1 MAAGT
6 DNESLGAARLDDT
19 ARDSLIQQET
29 ECVFVFSGRD
39 GWPSGVV
46 MSYIF
51 ADGAF
56 WLTSVLGRR
65 QVTGARADPRVTI
78 VISNHGAGGRK
89 MISVRARA
97 TVKVDAATKDWFYP
111 LFARRLNPAAPDQFR
126 ALLDSPNRVILECR
140 PVGAWTSH
148 DSLRL
153 PGDGRGGPTR
163 TADEQ
168 VTSDAPEDTASG

>member
-1 MAAGT
+1 MAAAA
-6 DNESLGAARLDDT
+6 DNESLGAARLDDA

-29 ECVFVFSGRD
+29 ECVFVFSGSG

-78 VISNHGAGGRK
+78 VISNHGADSRQ

-97 TVKVDAATKDWFYP
+97 TVNADAATKDWFYP

-140 PVGAWTSH
+140 PPA
-148 DSLRL
+148 
-153 PGDGRGGPTR
+153 PGRRTTRGGFPA
-163 TADEQ
+163 TA
-168 VTSDAPEDTASG
+168 AAGPPKPECPKGSR

>member
-1 MAAGT
+1 MAAAT
-6 DNESLGAARLDDT
+6 DNESLGAARLDDA

-56 WLTSVLGRR
+56 WLTSVLGRG

-78 VISNHGAGGRK
+78 VISNHGADSRQ
-89 MISVRARA
+89 MISVRVRA
-97 TVKVDAATKDWFYP
+97 TLHADAATKDWFYP
-111 LFARRLNPAAPDQFR
+111 LFARRLNPAAPDQFQ
-126 ALLDSPNRVILECR
+126 AVLDSPNRVILECR

-148 DSLRL
+148 DSRRL
-153 PGDGRGGPTR
+153 PGDGRGGP
-163 TADEQ
+163 AQ
-168 VTSDAPEDTASG
+168 A

>member
-1 MAAGT
+1 MAAATGI
-6 DNESLGAARLDDT
+6 ESLKAARLDDA

-65 QVTGARADPRVTI
+65 QVSGARAEPRVTI
-78 VISNHGAGGRK
+78 VISNHGADSRQ

-97 TVKVDAATKDWFYP
+97 TINADAATKDWFYP
-111 LFARRLNPAAPDQFR
+111 LLARRLNPAAPDQFR

-140 PVGAWTSH
+140 PAGAWTSH
-148 DSLRL
+148 DSRRL
-153 PGDGRGGPTR
+153 PGDGRGGP
-163 TADEQ
+163 AQ
-168 VTSDAPEDTASG
+168 A